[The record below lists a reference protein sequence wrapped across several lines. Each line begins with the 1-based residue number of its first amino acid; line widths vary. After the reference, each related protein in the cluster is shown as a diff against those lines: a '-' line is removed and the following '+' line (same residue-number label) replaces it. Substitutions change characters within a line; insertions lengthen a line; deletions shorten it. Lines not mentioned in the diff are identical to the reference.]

1 MDNIIPL
8 QFENHSIRVVTK
20 HGNPWFVAKDIALVL
35 SYANPQKAVRDH
47 CKHPYSVRVN
57 DSFTLYEGTVI
68 IPESDIYRL
77 VMRSKLPEAERFA
90 DWVMEEVLPSIRK
103 TGSYRADQ
111 EVPVITV
118 AQMKQITQGFA
129 NFSRYFKH
137 FGQRASNRLHRK
149 LKAQFEIPS
158 WEQLPTTELNAVLR
172 EIKEMEHMAKG
183 MWEITGGIEI
193 TFIANAISKCEND
206 RVYSTIPDEFKALVD
221 GNVKVLGQDGLI
233 SA

>member
-1 MDNIIPL
+1 MAAITPF
-8 QFENHSIRVVTK
+8 QFENQSIRVVTK
-20 HGNPWFVAKDIALVL
+20 NGNPWFVAVDIARCLGYIDTDQAIRKNCK
-35 SYANPQKAVRDH
+35 YAESHPVCETGQVRH
-47 CKHPYSVRVN
+47 LN
-57 DSFTLYEGTVI
+57 F

-103 TGSYRADQ
+103 TGGYRADQ

-158 WEQLPTTELNAVLR
+158 WERLPTTELNAVLR
-172 EIKEMEHMAKG
+172 EIKEMEHMAKS
-183 MWEITGGIEI
+183 M
-193 TFIANAISKCEND
+193 
-206 RVYSTIPDEFKALVD
+206 
-221 GNVKVLGQDGLI
+221 
-233 SA
+233 